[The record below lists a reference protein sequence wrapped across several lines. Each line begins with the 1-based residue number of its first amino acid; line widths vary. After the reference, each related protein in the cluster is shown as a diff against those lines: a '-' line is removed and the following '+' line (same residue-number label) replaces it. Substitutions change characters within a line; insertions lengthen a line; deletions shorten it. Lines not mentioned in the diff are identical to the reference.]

1 MNKKILL
8 TIGLLVI
15 SWLFLIEKPGGEPD
29 ERITDR
35 IIAFTYLRWEA
46 NHLIAT
52 NGWFDYPKKQRKRI
66 VDSLYETKFE
76 YLN

>member
-1 MNKKILL
+1 MKKTLL

-15 SWLFLIEKPGGEPD
+15 SWLFLIEKPEDEPN
-29 ERITDR
+29 ERITDQ
-35 IIAFTYLRWEA
+35 IIAFTYLRWGT
-46 NHLIAT
+46 NHLVAT

-66 VDSLYETKFE
+66 VDSLYKMKFE

>member
-1 MNKKILL
+1 MKKTLL

-15 SWLFLIEKPGGEPD
+15 SWLFLIEKPGDEPD

-46 NHLIAT
+46 NHLVASD
-52 NGWFDYPKKQRKRI
+52 GWFDYPKKQRKWI
-66 VDSLYETKFE
+66 VDSLYKMKFE